1 MVMSELGTRV
11 HLVQGCIGYKHSSHS
26 SWGQVSLG
34 LFCQSGAKNLLISK
48 DTARVTIQQEGD
60 ERLHAAYIKRGS
72 TIHHA
77 PLAMKGVLR
86 HGLVKRRRNT
96 EMFYLSQFNSYWK
109 WLKFTNIF
117 LIRNLFKKRKKSA
130 VKT

>member
-1 MVMSELGTRV
+1 MVVSELGTRV

-26 SWGQVSLG
+26 SRGQVSLG
-34 LFCQSGAKNLLISK
+34 LFCQSGTKNLLIGK
-48 DTARVTIQQEGD
+48 DTARVTIQQERD

-77 PLAMKGVLR
+77 PPAMKWVLR

-96 EMFYLSQFNSYWK
+96 EMFYLNQFK
-109 WLKFTNIF
+109 QFILEV
-117 LIRNLFKKRKKSA
+117 
-130 VKT
+130 VKIY